1 MRLRLTVRAAMMG
14 LCLSFLASGEAMAAT
29 FTFTK
34 IADTSGAFGSPF
46 APAINDEG
54 TVVFE
59 NQLDE
64 KGGEEKFIFFRLL

>member
-1 MRLRLTVRAAMMG
+1 
-14 LCLSFLASGEAMAAT
+14 MAAT

-34 IADTSGAFGSPF
+34 IADTSGPFGGPF

-59 NQLDE
+59 DQLDE
-64 KGGEEKFIFFRLL
+64 SDTTS

>member
-1 MRLRLTVRAAMMG
+1 MMG